1 MEIKEL
7 QHKVAQFMDERE
19 WGQFHSP
26 KNVSMAIATE
36 AAELMEIFRWMT
48 EEQSWQALQGEY
60 RKDIEHE
67 IADVFM
73 AILNFCNR
81 ADINLSAAL
90 DEKLMLAAKKYPVE
104 KAKGNIRKY
113 TEL

>member
-1 MEIKEL
+1 MSIKEL
-7 QHKVAQFMDERE
+7 QKKVAHFMNERE

-48 EEQSWQALQGEY
+48 EEQSWQALKSDC

-67 IADVFM
+67 IADV
-73 AILNFCNR
+73 AIAVLNFCNR
-81 ADINLSAAL
+81 ADIDISSAVN
-90 DEKLMLAAKKYPVE
+90 EKLVLAAEKYPVD

>member
-7 QHKVAQFMDERE
+7 QHKVARFMDERE
-19 WGQFHSP
+19 WGPFHSP

-36 AAELMEIFRWMT
+36 AAELMEIFRWMS
-48 EEQSWQALQGEY
+48 EEQSWQALHGEY
-60 RKDIEHE
+60 RKDIEYE
-67 IADVFM
+67 IADV
-73 AILNFCNR
+73 AIAVLNFCNR
-81 ADINLSAAL
+81 ADIDLSKAI
-90 DEKLMLAAKKYPVE
+90 DEKLTLAAKKYPVE

>member
-1 MEIKEL
+1 MSITEL
-7 QHKVAQFMDERE
+7 QQKVAHFMDERE

-48 EEQSWQALQGEY
+48 EEQSWQALKGEY

-67 IADVFM
+67 IADI
-73 AILNFCNR
+73 AIAVLNFCNR
-81 ADINLSAAL
+81 ADIDISRVIN
-90 DEKLMLAAKKYPVE
+90 EKLMLAAKKYPVE